1 MHLEACGI
9 GCIDLPVNICK
20 REKVHVRGI
29 GKYRQRAH
37 EDNRQLHYDANV
49 KKNKILLL

>member
-9 GCIDLPVNICK
+9 GSIDRPVNICQ

-29 GKYRQRAH
+29 GKDKQGAH
-37 EDNRQLHYDANV
+37 EDNRQLDYDAND